1 MAEFRNA
8 FAALDSASDGE
19 GPAKPIATKKQAD
32 IDRSKQLR
40 KSTNVRKGKEAKHNA
55 VAPKAASKGGD
66 HSGNHHKRAPRR
78 EHDRRSGTGR
88 GREGK
93 KGGAGGHNWGKP
105 GDDAA
110 QEPAS
115 VDPVD
120 GEEAQA
126 TEEVEPAVKELTLE
140 DYEAERAAKR
150 QGELFSRV
158 SVRKGDAI
166 TEGVA
171 YAKKKAA
178 DLENDAFIAMG
189 EKKDK
194 KKRERNQNKK
204 KVLQTNFSIRDESA
218 PSSDFGEA
226 VAAVVE
232 PVAAVVAAAVLV
244 AAVEV
249 HAVVHPVD
257 VADVEPSPST
267 RLTQARSRASPPW
280 LSSKSL
286 C

>member
-218 PSSDFGEA
+218 PSSDFGERRGGRGGA
-226 VAAVVE
+226 RGGRGGRGGARGGRGGARGGAPRGRGGRGTVALDPTDASSF
-232 PVAAVVAAAVLV
+232 PSLSTVA
-244 AAVEV
+244 
-249 HAVVHPVD
+249 
-257 VADVEPSPST
+257 
-267 RLTQARSRASPPW
+267 QQ
-280 LSSKSL
+280 
-286 C
+286 